1 MKDSRKGSA
10 KSPARSASRSG
21 SKGGSKNGARRAGPR
36 GKQNTAQP
44 ATLTLGLTQV
54 VILVVVVAVIVGGV
68 AGVAIY
74 RDRVKP
80 LQTKVLIVDDESV
93 EMRYF
98 LKRVRMM
105 GREPLEVL
113 QLLTRELIIT
123 QTAVKP
129 PYGIEVTDQDVEN
142 YMRETA
148 ARGDADTIT
157 DEEVKEWYRQA
168 LNDSELND
176 GEFRELMRRNLIS
189 LRLTDYLGERMPT
202 VVEQVRLY
210 MIVFASPEA
219 SSEVIAQLEEGAD
232 FLELARSEANA
243 DEKLRAR
250 GGDLGWLPREA
261 MRPELAAVFDLPV
274 GQPSRLLALGANAYA
289 VAMVGERAAARE
301 IEPEAREAAKA
312 TALSN
317 WFNEEYQYHKVEFH
331 GFSNGYDSET
341 DLWVKWQLQRMARHD
356 DPEEAR

>member
-1 MKDSRKGSA
+1 MKDSRKGAA
-10 KSPARSASRSG
+10 KNPARSTSRSTARN
-21 SKGGSKNGARRAGPR
+21 GSKNGARRAGTR
-36 GKQNTAQP
+36 GKQNATTS

-54 VILVVVVAVIVGGV
+54 VILIVVVAVIVGGV

-129 PYGIEVTDQDVEN
+129 PYSIEVTDQDVEN

-148 ARGDADTIT
+148 ARGAADSIT

-176 GEFRELMRRNLIS
+176 AEFRELMRRNLLS

-210 MIVFASPEA
+210 IIVFASPEA
-219 SSEVIAQLEEGAD
+219 GSGVMTQLEEGAD

-243 DEKLRAR
+243 DEKLRAK
-250 GGDLGWLPREA
+250 GGDLGWLPRGA
-261 MRPELAAVFDLPV
+261 MRPELAPVFDLPV
-274 GQPSRLLALGANAYA
+274 GQPSRMLALGANAYA
-289 VAMVGERAAARE
+289 VAMVAERAAARE
-301 IEPEAREAAKA
+301 LAPEVVDSVKA
-312 TALSN
+312 SALSN
-317 WFNEEYQYHKVEFH
+317 WFNEEYQYHTVEFH

-356 DPEEAR
+356 NPEETR

>member
-10 KSPARSASRSG
+10 KSPARSG
-21 SKGGSKNGARRAGPR
+21 SKGGSKSGARRAGAR
-36 GKQNTAQP
+36 GRQNTAQP
-44 ATLTLGLTQV
+44 AALSLSLAQV
-54 VILVVVVAVIVGGV
+54 VVLVVVVAVVVGGV

-98 LKRVRMM
+98 LKRVRMV

-129 PYGIEVTDQDVEN
+129 PYSIEVTDQDVEN

-148 ARGDADTIT
+148 ARGAADSIT

-189 LRLTDYLGERMPT
+189 LRLTEYLGERMPT
-202 VVEQVRLY
+202 VVEQVRLF

-219 SSEVIAQLEEGAD
+219 STAVIEQLEQGAD
-232 FLELARSEANA
+232 FYELARSEANA
-243 DEKLRAR
+243 DEKLRAK

-301 IEPEAREAAKA
+301 MEPEAREASKA
-312 TALSN
+312 TALTN
-317 WFNEEYQYHKVEFH
+317 WFNEEYQYHTVEFH

-356 DPEEAR
+356 TPEESR

>member
-1 MKDSRKGSA
+1 MKGSKKGSA
-10 KSPARSASRSG
+10 QSRTRGVGGGRNARRRSAQS
-21 SKGGSKNGARRAGPR
+21 AAP
-36 GKQNTAQP
+36 
-44 ATLTLGLTQV
+44 TLNVLQV

-80 LQTKVLIVDDESV
+80 LQTKVLIVDDMSV
-93 EMRYF
+93 EMGYF

-113 QLLTRELIIT
+113 QLLTRELIIM
-123 QTAVKP
+123 QVAVEP

-142 YMRETA
+142 YMRKTA
-148 ARGDADTIT
+148 ARGAADSIT
-157 DEEVKEWYRQA
+157 DDEVKEWYRQA

-176 GEFRELMRRNLIS
+176 AEFRELMRRNVLA
-189 LRLTDYLGERMPT
+189 LRLTEYLGERMPT

-219 SSEVIAQLEEGAD
+219 GAGVVEQLEAGAD
-232 FLELARSEANA
+232 FMELARSEANA
-243 DEKLRAR
+243 DEKLRAK

-261 MRPELAAVFDLPV
+261 MRPELAPVFDLPV
-274 GQPSRLLALGANAYA
+274 GQPSRMLALGANAYA

-301 IEPEAREAAKA
+301 MEPEAREAAKA
-312 TALSN
+312 TALTT
-317 WFNEEYQYHKVEFH
+317 WFNQEYQYHNVEFH
-331 GFSNGYDSET
+331 GFTNGYDSET

-356 DPEEAR
+356 DNRGDDS

>member
-1 MKDSRKGSA
+1 MKDSRKGAAKNPAQSVAQSA
-10 KSPARSASRSG
+10 ARS
-21 SKGGSKNGARRAGPR
+21 GARRAGTR

-44 ATLTLGLTQV
+44 AASTTLTLGLAHV
-54 VILVVVVAVIVGGV
+54 VTLVVVVAVIVGGV
-68 AGVAIY
+68 AGFAIY

-80 LQTKVLIVDDESV
+80 LQTKVLIVDDMSV
-93 EMRYF
+93 DMRYF

-105 GREPLEVL
+105 GREPLEVM

-123 QTAVKP
+123 QVAVKP
-129 PYGIEVTDQDVEN
+129 PYSIEVTEQDVEN

-168 LNDSELND
+168 LNDSELKD
-176 GEFRELMRRNLIS
+176 AEFRELMRRNLLS

-210 MIVFASPEA
+210 IIVFASPEA
-219 SSEVIAQLEEGAD
+219 GNGVMTQLEEGAD
-232 FLELARSEANA
+232 FLELARTEANA
-243 DEKLRAR
+243 DEKLRAT
-250 GGDLGWLPREA
+250 GGDLGWLPRGA
-261 MRPELAAVFDLPV
+261 MRPELAPVFDLPV
-274 GQPSRLLALGANAYA
+274 GEPSRMLALGANAYA

-301 IEPEAREAAKA
+301 IAPEVLEAVKA
-312 TALSN
+312 SALSN
-317 WFNEEYQYHKVEFH
+317 WFNEEYQYHTVEFH

-356 DPEEAR
+356 NPEESR